1 VSDRRHEFGATSIA
15 VITFAV
21 RDELAPHRQRLG
33 LPFPLL
39 ADPERRTYRQFSLDR
54 GSFSEVWN
62 RRTLRLYFDLVRR
75 GRRLRPPRHDPQQL
89 GGDFVVG
96 PDGRLRAAFRPR
108 SPDDRPSVD
117 ELLAA
122 IGE

>member
-1 VSDRRHEFGATSIA
+1 MSDRRHDFDTVSIA
-15 VITFAV
+15 VITFAQP
-21 RDELAPHRQRLG
+21 DELAPHRHRLE

-39 ADPERRTYRQFSLDR
+39 ADPERRTYRQFGLER
-54 GSFSEVWN
+54 GSFGEIWN
-62 RRTLRLYFDLVRR
+62 RGTLRLYLELMKR
-75 GRRLRPPRHDPQQL
+75 GRRLRRPRHDPQQL
-89 GGDFVVG
+89 GGNFVVG

-122 IGE
+122 IRG